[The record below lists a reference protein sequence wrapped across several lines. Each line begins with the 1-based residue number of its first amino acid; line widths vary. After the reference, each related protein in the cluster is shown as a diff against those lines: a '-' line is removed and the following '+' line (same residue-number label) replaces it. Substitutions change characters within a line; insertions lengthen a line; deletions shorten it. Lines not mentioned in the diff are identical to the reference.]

1 MGRKKKT
8 QVFVLKPWCW
18 YCEREFEDEK
28 VLLQHQKSKHFKC
41 QLCPR
46 KLHKTA
52 GGLMVHSQQV
62 HKCDPE
68 PLTNTL
74 PGRDGY
80 DIEIF
85 GMEGVPTN
93 ALAEWKAR
101 KEGEA
106 GTAALAAAAAAKRP
120 RHSYTVIPEADLAAA
135 LAQHKILMA
144 SRTNVSRP
152 RFDNP
157 TAFNYGGAPP
167 FSNPPLPSFPP
178 GFPMPPPTFAPGAPP
193 PTMPPQFRPPFP
205 PAGMPQFTGN
215 SPLPPGVTPPLPGA
229 ATPLP
234 PFRPPT
240 FVPQQLPVA
249 LVEVQPPKDG
259 VIWPDTT
266 ASPAEKRAQ
275 QPRYRYLSPTPGEV
289 APGAA
294 LGAVGSEAELTR
306 KRKAAADFL

>member
-1 MGRKKKT
+1 MGKKKRA
-8 QVFVLKPWCW
+8 QIFVLKPWCW
-18 YCEREFEDEK
+18 YCEREFEDDK

-46 KLHKTA
+46 KLNTA

-101 KEGEA
+101 KESEA
-106 GTAALAAAAAAKRP
+106 GTAALASASVGKRP
-120 RHSYTVIPEADLAAA
+120 RQSYNVIPEVDLQAA
-135 LAQHKILMA
+135 LAQHKALMA
-144 SRTNVSRP
+144 ARN
-152 RFDNP
+152 NP
-157 TAFNYGGAPP
+157 APPMPFPPFNGAPP
-167 FSNPPLPSFPP
+167 FPPP
-178 GFPMPPPTFAPGAPP
+178 GFPPGMPPGYPAMPPPTLPPGAIPPFAPP
-193 PTMPPQFRPPFP
+193 PGFRPPFP
-205 PAGMPQFTGN
+205 PAGIPPFPPVAN
-215 SPLPPGVTPPLPGA
+215 SPIPVGSPGPGA
-229 ATPLP
+229 AINTHPIHV
-234 PFRPPT
+234 RPPGT
-240 FVPQQLPVA
+240 ASPAQP
-249 LVEVQPPKDG
+249 VEVQPPKDG
-259 VIWPDTT
+259 LMWPDVS

-275 QPRYRYLSPTPGEV
+275 QPRYRYTSPTPQSEGDD
-289 APGAA
+289 ASG
-294 LGAVGSEAELTR
+294 LGK